1 MPTAAAVHGEDAS
14 APDRGRLFILS
25 GPSGV
30 GKSTLCR
37 CLRRRFEDL
46 HYSVSHTTRPPREG
60 ERDGVDY
67 HFTTRRRF
75 EEGIRQNQW
84 AEWARVYDNY
94 YGTSA
99 GFIDS
104 CLESGESVLL
114 DIDVQGTRQIL
125 ARYPECVTIF
135 ILPPS
140 LEALESR
147 LAGRATDAPEVIA
160 RRMQAARAEIAQRDL
175 YRHVVVNDDLKTAA
189 AELIRI
195 FESYG
200 LDGTSCRSKLKAES

>member
-1 MPTAAAVHGEDAS
+1 MPPAAAAHGEDAS
-14 APDRGRLFILS
+14 VSGRGRLFILS

-37 CLRRRFEDL
+37 SLREWFERL
-46 HYSVSHTTRPPREG
+46 RYSVSHTTRPPREG
-60 ERDGVDY
+60 ECDGVDY

-75 EEGIRQNQW
+75 EDGIRQNQW
-84 AEWARVYDNY
+84 AEWARVHDNY

-104 CLESGESVLL
+104 CREKGESVLL

-125 ARYPECVTIF
+125 ARYPESVTIF

-140 LEALESR
+140 MEALESR
-147 LAGRATDAPEVIA
+147 LAGRGTDRPEVIA
-160 RRMQAARAEIAQRDL
+160 RRMQAAQAEMAQIDL
-175 YRHVVVNDDLKTAA
+175 YRHVVVNDDLETAA
-189 AELIRI
+189 AELIGI
-195 FESYG
+195 VGSYG
-200 LDGTSCRSKLKAES
+200 IGPPEAG